1 MSAGLRRMI
10 DVRHPRI
17 VGPIS
22 LGHGANEFFAIAIPP
37 IIPLLVSDI
46 GISYAQAGFLLTVFF
61 VMYTIFQLPAGVL
74 ADWLGKRRLLVFGL
88 GGMSLAILLASTAD
102 GYGMLLVAQTIAGI
116 CGSTFHPTGM
126 SIISDVETEGTEG
139 RAMGVFGFGGAIGT
153 LTSPLLIGG
162 LAAIAGWRIALAG
175 AALLGLVVTA
185 TFLVLFRREQATTD
199 TATTDKIIDE
209 NLRQTLQRAIGGL
222 LAVPVSRG
230 IVLLFFITLILS
242 LQHRAIHTFT
252 TSYVVAETGA
262 SISFGNL
269 VFFILLLGGSLSS
282 LWAGDLADTFD
293 RTLLGGVTALL
304 TALLVGATILLAI
317 VLVDI
322 PAWVTTIVLGLW
334 FFLIG
339 LLMYAAYPVKNA
351 LISEQAEAEFS
362 GSLFGVIQTASAIG
376 SASGPA
382 IFGVLSTEWGVVAA
396 FPAIAVV
403 SLILAALFFLLS
415 RSRKSP
421 SSTSAEAST
430 LR

>member
-22 LGHGANEFFAIAIPP
+22 LGHGVNEFFAIAIPP
-37 IIPLLVSDI
+37 IIPLLVTDL

-61 VMYTIFQLPAGVL
+61 IMYTVFQLPAGVL
-74 ADWLGKRRLLVFGL
+74 ADWLGKRRLLIFGL
-88 GGMSLAILLASTAD
+88 AGMSLAILFASTAD
-102 GYGMLLVAQTIAGI
+102 GYGMLLVAQAIAGI

-126 SIISDVETEGTEG
+126 SIISDAETEGTEG

-162 LAAIAGWRIALAG
+162 LAAIAGWRVALAG
-175 AALLGLVVTA
+175 AAILGLAVTA
-185 TFLVLFRREQATTD
+185 SFIVLYRRDSAPTSTNTSTE
-199 TATTDKIIDE
+199 IIDE
-209 NLRQTLQRAIGGL
+209 SVAETLQRAVGGL
-222 LAVPVSRG
+222 LAVPLSRG
-230 IVLLFFITLILS
+230 TVLLFFITLILS

-262 SISFGNL
+262 SVSFGNI
-269 VFFILLLGGSLSS
+269 VFFVLLFGGSLSS

-293 RTLLGGVTALL
+293 RTLLGGITALL
-304 TALLVGATILLAI
+304 TALLVGATLLLAALI
-317 VLVDI
+317 VGI
-322 PAWVTTIVLGLW
+322 PPWATTLVLGVW

-362 GSLFGVIQTASAIG
+362 GSLFGIIQTASAIG

-396 FPAIAVV
+396 FPAIAIV
-403 SLILAALFFLLS
+403 SVILAVLFFLLS
-415 RSRKSP
+415 RSS
-421 SSTSAEAST
+421 SSTESVMES
-430 LR
+430 